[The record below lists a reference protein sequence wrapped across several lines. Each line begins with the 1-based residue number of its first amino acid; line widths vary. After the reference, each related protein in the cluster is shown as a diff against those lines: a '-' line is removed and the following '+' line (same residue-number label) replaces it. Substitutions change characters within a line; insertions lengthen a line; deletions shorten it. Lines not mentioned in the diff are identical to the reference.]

1 MRSGFPLVG
10 LANGDPHAIAVVAM
24 STAMVPPPVL
34 FAAAPA
40 PVVTVD
46 TQPKVWAVAGL
57 PANSPTITVAITNN
71 CRRRCVRREGQRAG
85 RDREGSDGKQKSFA

>member
-10 LANGDPHAIAVVAM
+10 LANGDPHAITVVAM
-24 STAMVPPPVL
+24 PTTVVPPPIL

-46 TQPKVWAVAGL
+46 AQPKVGAIARL
-57 PANSPTITVAITNN
+57 SANSPTITVAITNN
-71 CRRRCVRREGQRAG
+71 CSRRSVCREGQGAG
-85 RDREGSDGKQKSFA
+85 RDRESSDGKQKSFA